1 MPHWTNQKGVKTQI
15 NSILDESDLLQHYNE
30 TQRII
35 QENLDSTSWK
45 IWKKWRNF
53 RLFLP
58 TENKVRRYKHQK
70 QNCEKWGD

>member
-45 IWKKWRNF
+45 I
-53 RLFLP
+53 
-58 TENKVRRYKHQK
+58 
-70 QNCEKWGD
+70 